1 MGWVSGLEDTVVPL
15 AENEPLHSK
24 YLIASS
30 SSVNFD
36 SVILSN
42 CAGQVCVHLRY
53 VCEWMFV
60 VVILRAY
67 FEMSTEYLVG
77 RKKSRDA
84 C

>member
-1 MGWVSGLEDTVVPL
+1 MPL
-15 AENEPLHSK
+15 SENEPLHSK

-30 SSVNFD
+30 SSSSVNFD
-36 SVILSN
+36 SVISSN

-60 VVILRAY
+60 VLILRAY
-67 FEMSTEYLVG
+67 FEMSSEYLVG